1 MKEGK
6 QRQAEH
12 AQRLK
17 QLGLRQVA
25 VWVSDTESWMV
36 AQASAGAKAD
46 RLDMADDYIA
56 GLVDRSRQALVD
68 SFLAVPGRM
77 ALFETE
83 KDGQRKAMGVK
94 LVAFRTLPVLATQVM
109 TADTTWREL
118 ADAHPLLEQA
128 TTLGHYH
135 WDTPGFRAA
144 CDTLELDP
152 DTGRPHF
159 RPPYEALAEELLHG
173 VAARFDEAP
182 GEWHPLGFTTEVV
195 LDVLDLMRADL
206 RPNPSLLNRA
216 RQDWP
221 KVDQARLP
229 HAEELTRLIATD
241 ELLHIGTEQRLAN
254 DATGM
259 QHAVIDFLPSRH
271 GAGYSATISGFFGEY
286 DADGWVGGSYAGL
299 HGIAVEPDPGHLEG
313 SAWLRVVRRRLPE
326 QGVIFIPKA
335 KVADYLET
343 EGAYWINRWGGTGKW
358 RDARTPSWGER
369 LMWRLKPPP
378 LLVDRELA
386 LRELARRGGTGAVT

>member
-25 VWVSDTESWMV
+25 VWVSDTESWMI
-36 AQASAGAKAD
+36 AQASTGAKAD
-46 RLDMADDYIA
+46 RLDMTDDYIA

-68 SFLAVPGRM
+68 SFLAVPGKM

-83 KDGQRKAMGVK
+83 KDGQHKAMGVK
-94 LVAFRTLPVLATQVM
+94 LVAFRTLPVLVTQIM
-109 TADTTWREL
+109 TADTTWRDL
-118 ADAHPLLEQA
+118 ADAHPLLEQT
-128 TTLGHYH
+128 TTLSHCH
-135 WDTPGFRAA
+135 WDAPNFRAA
-144 CDTLELDP
+144 CKALELDP
-152 DTGRPHF
+152 DMGRPRF
-159 RPPYEALAEELLHG
+159 RPPYETLAEELLRG
-173 VAARFDEAP
+173 AATRFDEKP
-182 GEWHPLGFTTEVV
+182 DEWHPIGFTTEIM

-216 RQDWP
+216 REHWP
-221 KVDQARLP
+221 KVHQTRVPQAD
-229 HAEELTRLIATD
+229 ALTRLIGTD
-241 ELLHIGTEQRLAN
+241 ELLHISTEQHLAN
-254 DATGM
+254 DHIGM
-259 QHAVIDFLPSRH
+259 QHTVIDFLPSRH

-286 DADGWVGGSYAGL
+286 ETDGWVAEAYADL
-299 HGIAVEPDPGHLEG
+299 HGIAVEPDPERLAD

-326 QGVIFIPKA
+326 QGVIFIPQA
-335 KVADYLET
+335 KVADYMET
-343 EGAYWINRWGGTGKW
+343 EGVYWIDRLGGTGKW

-386 LRELARRGGTGAVT
+386 LRELARRGGAGAAA

>member
-12 AQRLK
+12 TQRLK

-25 VWVSDTESWMV
+25 VWVSDTESWMI

-46 RLDMADDYIA
+46 RLDIAEDYIA
-56 GLVDRSRQALVD
+56 GLVDRSRQMLVD
-68 SFLAVPGRM
+68 SFLAVPGKM

-83 KDGQRKAMGVK
+83 KNGQRKAMGVK
-94 LVAFRTLPVLATQVM
+94 LIPFRTLPVVATQIM

-118 ADAHPLLEQA
+118 ADAHPLLEHA
-128 TTLGHYH
+128 TALNHYH
-135 WDTPGFRAA
+135 WDTPSFRAV
-144 CDTLELDP
+144 CDALGLEP
-152 DTGRPHF
+152 DIGRPRF

-173 VAARFDEAP
+173 AAARFDEKP
-182 GEWHPLGFTTEVV
+182 EEWHPIGFTAEVI

-216 RQDWP
+216 RQRWP
-221 KVDQARLP
+221 KVDQTRLP
-229 HAEELTRLIATD
+229 QAEMLTRLIGTD
-241 ELLHIGTEQRLAN
+241 ELLDISAEQHLAN
-254 DATGM
+254 DDVGM
-259 QHAVIDFLPSRH
+259 QHTVIDFLPSRH

-286 DADGWVGGSYAGL
+286 EIDGWVAGAYADL
-299 HGIAVEPDPGHLEG
+299 HGIAVEPDPKHLAD

-326 QGVIFIPKA
+326 QGVIFIPQA
-335 KVADYLET
+335 KVDDYLET
-343 EGAYWINRWGGTGKW
+343 EGAYWIDRWGGTGKW
-358 RDARTPSWGER
+358 RNARIPSWGER
-369 LMWRLKPPP
+369 LLWRLKPPP

-386 LRELARRGGTGAVT
+386 LRELARRGG